1 MSAFIYENI
10 YIKKNMSLFIGNTA
24 NKVTKKEL
32 EDLFNKYGKCDINYK
47 GAFAFAEYSLDKE
60 AEIAKSE
67 LNKKEVNGRVLSIE
81 WSKKSKNYTKKT
93 YNESSP
99 RVKCYICGRGGHFAR
114 DCHKKRRS
122 DSYRHY
128 HSRRRYRSR
137 SRSHHYHHRRY
148 SSSRS
153 PSKRISRRRSP
164 KKRSYRSRSRS
175 KSSYHRKSRNKK
187 NRKIKDYSED
197 SRIKKDNDNKDI
209 RNSFYEEENNN
220 ENNNEKNYIKEES
233 VNNIK

>member
-1 MSAFIYENI
+1 
-10 YIKKNMSLFIGNTA
+10 MSLFIGNTA
-24 NKVTKKEL
+24 NKITKKEL

-47 GAFAFAEYSLDKE
+47 GAFAFAEYALDKE

-81 WSKKSKNYTKKT
+81 WSKKSKNYTKKR
-93 YNESSP
+93 YNESSL

-137 SRSHHYHHRRY
+137 SRSHHYHHHRRY

-153 PSKRISRRRSP
+153 PSKRSSRRRSP
-164 KKRSYRSRSRS
+164 KTRSYRSRSRS
-175 KSSYHRKSRNKK
+175 KSKSSYYRKSRNKK
-187 NRKIKDYSED
+187 SRKMHLKIPDMM
-197 SRIKKDNDNKDI
+197 
-209 RNSFYEEENNN
+209 
-220 ENNNEKNYIKEES
+220 
-233 VNNIK
+233 